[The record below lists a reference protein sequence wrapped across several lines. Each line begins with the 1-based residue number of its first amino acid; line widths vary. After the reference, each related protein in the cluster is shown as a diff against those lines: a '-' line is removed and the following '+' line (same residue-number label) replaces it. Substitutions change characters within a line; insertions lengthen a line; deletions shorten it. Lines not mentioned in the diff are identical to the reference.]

1 MFISYPINALALQVK
16 LNTQVK
22 QKETRHL
29 EFQPRRAFLHVRMY
43 TDFLLSL
50 SHTSR
55 YFLSKKCIT
64 PDTELWDLPGLSPH
78 TVRYWVSFRV
88 TEGSFTT

>member
-1 MFISYPINALALQVK
+1 MFISCPINALALQVK
-16 LNTQVK
+16 LKTQVK

-50 SHTSR
+50 SHASR
-55 YFLSKKCIT
+55 SKKCIT
-64 PDTELWDLPGLSPH
+64 PDTDLPGLSPH